1 MSIARPASALWKS
14 CAVSRNRLVAW
25 AALAAWVALGA
36 GACMTP
42 KPPRELVQAQ
52 RLEHA
57 GDDAAA
63 LPAYE
68 RATVTC
74 TQVSEPILRRAA
86 CGQAYSGRAYT
97 LERLGRDDDALAAWL
112 DMARTLA
119 PSSPEDAARAL
130 HQAAMLELRRSHDKA
145 AYDLFWRAIVELP
158 DTAAADDALRVVV
171 RDGRKRNARELD
183 GVLAALYDRQKDSEL
198 ADNLLADR
206 ADLAEHELA
215 QPRAAR
221 ALWDQVASRWP
232 KGPFF
237 DDACWNGARLARA
250 EGDPKGALTRLRRLI
265 ATKEEA
271 FMIGSYHS
279 AFLDDAE
286 LEAGRILRDDLN
298 DPRAA
303 LAAFARLE
311 DKDYKDS
318 VLRDD
323 ALFEAAMTHAAL
335 GETSAACASYA
346 SLRKQFPDS
355 KFLLEPPAAL
365 AGCSAARVPAQAVA
379 K

>member
-1 MSIARPASALWKS
+1 VSRSALF
-14 CAVSRNRLVAW
+14 VAL
-25 AALAAWVALGA
+25 AALAVA
-36 GACMTP
+36 ACMTP

-68 RATVTC
+68 RAITSC
-74 TQVSEPILRRAA
+74 TSVEDPLLRQTA
-86 CGQAYSGRAYT
+86 CGQAYSGRAAT
-97 LERLGRDDDALAAWL
+97 LARLGKPDDALAAWL
-112 DMARTLA
+112 DMARALATLA
-119 PSSPEDAARAL
+119 PEDAARAL
-130 HQAAMLELRRSHDKA
+130 QEAAVLELERSHDKA
-145 AYDLFWRAIVELP
+145 AYDLFWRVIVEHP
-158 DTAAADDALRVVV
+158 EAAAADDALRVVV
-171 RDGRKRNARELD
+171 RDGRTRNARELD
-183 GVLAALYDRQKDSEL
+183 GVLASLYERQKDSEL

-215 QPRAAR
+215 QPRAALV
-221 ALWDQVASRWP
+221 LWDQIATRWP
-232 KGPFF
+232 KGPFY
-237 DDACWNGARLARA
+237 DDARWNGARLARA
-250 EGDPKGALTRLRRLI
+250 GGDPKGALTRLHQLL

-279 AFLDDAE
+279 VFLDDAE

-303 LAAFARLE
+303 LVEFDRLE
-311 DKDYKDS
+311 NKDYKDS

-335 GETSAACASYA
+335 GEKDAACARLA
-346 SLRKQFPDS
+346 SLRKHFPDS
-355 KFLLEPPAAL
+355 KFLLEPPPAL
-365 AGCSAARVPAQAVA
+365 AGCPAATAPAAVA